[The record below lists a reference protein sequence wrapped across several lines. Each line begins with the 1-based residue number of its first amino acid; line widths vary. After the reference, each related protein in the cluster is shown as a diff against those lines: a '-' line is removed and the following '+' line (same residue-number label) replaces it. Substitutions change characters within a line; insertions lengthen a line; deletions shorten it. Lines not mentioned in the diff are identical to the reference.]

1 MHCIINMIIEE
12 KYLIF
17 PDESSFEKL
26 SGIFVSCIV
35 WILMLAGKN
44 TEAEQTPINYL
55 HQQV

>member
-1 MHCIINMIIEE
+1 MIIEE